1 MGDYP
6 TYNSRDY
13 PTGLTEFVNTF
24 PPQKRPAVQAA
35 VREAS
40 FRIKAEEEWVDGQ
53 VRGMVDLPDV
63 LYKYAPL
70 GRLDQGFPTSLRAT
84 QPAALN
90 DVMEAN
96 IRTSME
102 SKIDRDEWYRLIAQS
117 LRVIFG
123 QDGLPDEE
131 LERRKDLYGDPRIST
146 IIREYLS
153 KFVGVVS
160 FSANPLIP
168 TMWAHYANN
177 SGLVVG
183 YKTSVMR
190 ELGIDVRRVLYLE
203 LAPVYYPTKDNIV
216 RLEFINEA
224 RRQENTRDGK
234 KGSGISMLGAS
245 ADLLELRKEWRELAK
260 ALFVKGLTWRYEEE
274 VRLLVDLTTTR
285 AVDQPDAE
293 RWPIRLL
300 DVPAEAVAEVYVGFN
315 TPRDKIQQI
324 EEAVDAGKGTWELK
338 FTDSHAYRMQV
349 TSTLRQRRRQLTDR
363 GD

>member
-1 MGDYP
+1 M
-6 TYNSRDY
+6 
-13 PTGLTEFVNTF
+13 
-24 PPQKRPAVQAA
+24 
-35 VREAS
+35 
-40 FRIKAEEEWVDGQ
+40 
-53 VRGMVDLPDV
+53 
-63 LYKYAPL
+63 
-70 GRLDQGFPTSLRAT
+70 
-84 QPAALN
+84 
-90 DVMEAN
+90 
-96 IRTSME
+96 
-102 SKIDRDEWYRLIAQS
+102 
-117 LRVIFG
+117 
-123 QDGLPDEE
+123 
-131 LERRKDLYGDPRIST
+131 
-146 IIREYLS
+146 S

-234 KGSGISMLGAS
+234 KRSGISMLGAS

-293 RWPIRLL
+293 RWPIWLL